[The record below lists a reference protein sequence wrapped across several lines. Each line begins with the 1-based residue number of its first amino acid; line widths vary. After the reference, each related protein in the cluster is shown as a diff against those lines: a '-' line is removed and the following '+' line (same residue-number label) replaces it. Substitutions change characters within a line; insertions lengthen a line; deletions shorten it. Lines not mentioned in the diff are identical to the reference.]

1 MDELNSEYSKLMEII
16 YTYSSLNEN
25 FYDILTGKMDDGNA
39 LIILESVNKCM
50 KMKIDNY
57 AYKKVAGRLIE
68 EMKIKIKELSE
79 QESGPDEIK
88 PN

>member
-39 LIILESVNKCM
+39 LIILESVDKC
-50 KMKIDNY
+50 
-57 AYKKVAGRLIE
+57 
-68 EMKIKIKELSE
+68 MKIKIDRKEKRNKKWDLISYDL
-79 QESGPDEIK
+79 GTINK
-88 PN
+88 VYIY

>member
-1 MDELNSEYSKLMEII
+1 MAKLNSEYSKLMEII
-16 YTYSSLNEN
+16 YTYSSLNEHFFEIIN
-25 FYDILTGKMDDGNA
+25 GIMDDGNA